1 MEQMSLL
8 QLESTPDNAPHQ
20 VLNIFESTASDAIR
34 RCCTFSIQRQRSKH
48 CLVFSSPASF
58 YRPDITNTRLLWI
71 LPDSTVLFP
80 RGAESILTSASIPFE
95 VSSKKATLGFPYVSL
110 DVLSDAVASADF
122 GQFIERLILSVCSFD
137 VFACCSRYQDCS
149 DAGTCQMSDP
159 LYSVA
164 CQYRKN
170 LLAGKNFYS
179 KKSPACN
186 RPD

>member
-1 MEQMSLL
+1 MDRSGAYMARYIAKNLVAAGLCGKCQGTL
-8 QLESTPDNAPHQ
+8 AY
-20 VLNIFESTASDAIR
+20 AIG
-34 RCCTFSIQRQRSKH
+34 KAEP
-48 CLVFSSPASF
+48 VMVEV
-58 YRPDITNTRLLWI
+58 DI
-71 LPDSTVLFP
+71 PSDSTVLFP

-110 DVLSDAVASADF
+110 DVLSDAAASADF